1 VTVLTVDVRVEVRN
15 FSVDARLTAS
25 PGFTALIGP
34 SGSGK
39 SLTLAAIAGTIRPV
53 RGCIRFADQTR
64 PDETAVDQA
73 RAEQAHANQTFADVE
88 RGIHLRS
95 QERGIGMVFQHAA
108 LLEHLSPLDN
118 VVLAVRNGNRATRR
132 EVAAALLE
140 RVGAAHR
147 AAARTRT
154 LSGGERQ
161 RVALAR
167 AMAGN
172 PRILLLD
179 EPFSSLDA
187 ATREQMRSLVR
198 TLVDERGITALL
210 VTHDAGDVAVRG
222 DRVVQYEPGRTVS
235 AGE

>member
-1 VTVLTVDVRVEVRN
+1 MTALTVDVRVEVRD
-15 FSVDARLTAS
+15 FSVDARFTAW

-53 RGCIRFADQTR
+53 RGSIRFAEQTFVEQMA
-64 PDETAVDQA
+64 DE
-73 RAEQAHANQTFADVE
+73 QTFADVE

-132 EVAAALLE
+132 EVAIALLE

-147 AAARTRT
+147 ADARTRT

-198 TLVDERGITALL
+198 VLVDERGITALL
-210 VTHDAGDVAVRG
+210 VTHDAGDVAVLG
-222 DRVVQYEPGRTVS
+222 DRVVQYEPGRTVA

>member
-1 VTVLTVDVRVEVRN
+1 MTALTVDVRVEVRD
-15 FSVDARLTAS
+15 FSVDARFTAW

-53 RGCIRFADQTR
+53 RGSIRFAEQTFVEQMA
-64 PDETAVDQA
+64 DE
-73 RAEQAHANQTFADVE
+73 QTFADVE

-132 EVAAALLE
+132 EVAIALLE

-147 AAARTRT
+147 ADARTRT

-198 TLVDERGITALL
+198 VLVDERGITALL
-210 VTHDAGDVAVRG
+210 VTHDAGDVAILG
-222 DRVVQYEPGRTVS
+222 DRVVQYEPGRTVA